1 MSFVLF
7 VLGVAAAAAGVL
19 MIGFGIPI
27 NEFSLGNTLIIAGTT
42 ALASG
47 LVVIGLSVVARQ
59 LSKIADLL
67 LSRPAGPAS
76 GRSSD
81 MLEQGGG
88 GGRMPAPRSAH
99 PAEAAPPRAP
109 APSPSYDPMP
119 SYDPIEDLPPPPP
132 PPAPRPRIPGF
143 GAPPAPPTAPA
154 AAADPNAGQR
164 GWRPPGTRQAAPPV
178 EPSVRQEPSIGV
190 PERTPRPAAQEPS
203 FDAIW
208 PSDRRAERIEPQ
220 HDLPPEP
227 AAAPAP
233 PRLNGDA
240 TIANRRPRGRR
251 PRTRRSR
258 CSNPAWSTAW
268 RIRSTPTARSKPN
281 WRRAWCASARSR
293 NCATTSKRAPD
304 RASVG
309 SRINKTGA
317 PASRIYPTCGAK

>member
-132 PPAPRPRIPGF
+132 PPAPRLRIPGF
-143 GAPPAPPTAPA
+143 GAPPAPPAPPA

-164 GWRPPGTRQAAPPV
+164 GWRPPGARPAAPPV

-190 PERTPRPAAQEPS
+190 PERAPRPAAQEPS

-208 PSDRRAERIEPQ
+208 PADRRAERIEPQ

-227 AAAPAP
+227 AAPPPP

-240 TIANRRPRGRR
+240 THRSRRRAACGRERAGLGAQVRRGRR
-251 PRTRRSR
+251 HGLYALHRRLDRSR
-258 CSNPAWSTAW
+258 
-268 RIRSTPTARSKPN
+268 
-281 WRRAWCASARSR
+281 
-293 NCATTSKRAPD
+293 
-304 RASVG
+304 
-309 SRINKTGA
+309 TGA
-317 PASRIYPTCGAK
+317 GRCALRLDRGIAQPPRKGRLTGRPSDRG